1 MKKYELVVVA
11 KGSEIGH
18 KAAEEAAIIAKDK
31 NIKTIHLL
39 FVNDIDFYSG
49 GGISYLKEELQ
60 KSLENI
66 GDAIIRMLTETI
78 KKHNPD
84 VNIEKIELAGKTA
97 EEILKFVNEN
107 EIDIFII
114 PKDKRGPI
122 EKSLVG
128 GEIEPFF
135 DQIKER
141 TNLIVVQ

>member
-1 MKKYELVVVA
+1 MNKYELVVIA
-11 KGSEIGH
+11 KGSDVGH
-18 KAAEEAAIIAKDK
+18 KAAEEAAIIARDK
-31 NIKTIHLL
+31 NIDTIHLL

-49 GGISYLKEELQ
+49 GGILHLKEELQ

-78 KKHNPD
+78 KKHNSN
-84 VNIEKIELAGKTA
+84 VNVKKIELSGKTA

-107 EIDIFII
+107 DINILII

-135 DQIKER
+135 DQIRKR

>member
-1 MKKYELVVVA
+1 MGKYELVVVA

-18 KAAEEAAIIAKDK
+18 KAAKEAATIAKNK

-78 KKHNPD
+78 KEHNPD
-84 VNIEKIELAGKTA
+84 VNIEKIELTGKTA
-97 EEILKFVNEN
+97 EEILRFVNEN

-122 EKSLVG
+122 EKSIVG
-128 GEIEPFF
+128 GDIEPF
-135 DQIKER
+135 IEEIRKR
-141 TNLIVVQ
+141 TNVITIE